1 MNLQSGDLAAAG
13 FPDFFAPG
21 VSAGFVLCALRVGGL
36 LLVAP
41 VFSAKPVPMRLRT
54 ALIVIFAL
62 MLNPAA
68 TAGVNLEALRITP
81 ATFLTESAI
90 GMVVGLSAAMFIA
103 GAEAAGEQMTTA
115 IGLSGAAIFD
125 PTNNTQGSI
134 LAQFMQ
140 MLALLIVLMAGGHL
154 MMLRALSDTFHVLPL
169 GAAIHLG
176 DGFRA
181 FVPMARSIFTSG
193 MQFAAPVIAAVL
205 VMNIALAILG
215 RAAPKL
221 QIMSVAFPLQIGVG
235 LLTLAGTLALIVR
248 TIDGQWLPS
257 LGDSIEAFA
266 RAATTVSAVSP
277 NVLPMVR

>member
-1 MNLQSGDLAAAG
+1 MSDLAAAG

-21 VSAGFVLCALRVGGL
+21 VTAGFVLSALRVGGL

-41 VFSAKPVPMRLRT
+41 VWSAKPVPMRLRT

-62 MLNPAA
+62 LLNPAA
-68 TAGVNLEALRITP
+68 TAGVNLDALRITP
-81 ATFLTESAI
+81 ATFLSESAI
-90 GMVVGLSAAMFIA
+90 GMVIGLSAAIFVA

-125 PTNNTQGSI
+125 PTNNMQGAI
-134 LAQFMQ
+134 LGQFMQ

-154 MMLRALSDTFHVLPL
+154 MMLRALSDTFHVMPL
-169 GAAIHLG
+169 GAPINLG

-181 FVPMARSIFTSG
+181 FVPTARSIFASG
-193 MQFAAPVIAAVL
+193 MQFAAPVVASVL

-257 LGDSIEAFA
+257 FAGAIEVFA
-266 RAATTVSAVSP
+266 RAATTGTASH
-277 NVLPMVR
+277 VLPVVR